1 MNISSVS
8 STSNSTYTSGN
19 DSDVTQLSNRLKLLQ
34 SQIDTENQSK
44 DDAKTKQEKIQL
56 LQTQIIQ
63 IQAQIQ
69 AKQSSQN
76 SNNNSTSNSNNTQ
89 ETTCSIVPSDNI
101 IDLQA

>member
-56 LQTQIIQ
+56 LQAQIIQ

-69 AKQSSQN
+69 AKQSNQN
-76 SNNNSTSNSNNTQ
+76 SNSNSTQ
-89 ETTCSIVPSDNI
+89 ETTTSIVSSDNI
-101 IDLQA
+101 IDIQA